1 MRKATAAVAVI
12 VVLGAAVFLIQR
24 RAPRFEHEIPWAG
37 DGIWLKAETH
47 VHSSFSDGGHS
58 VDELVDRAVAD
69 GCDVLAITDHTDSGL
84 QAATPEYH
92 AALAAG
98 RKRQPG
104 LVLLTGF
111 EWNVPPGK
119 GQDHAVLLVPP
130 GLDAPEVWADFKR
143 QFDDLDKEGEDPEL
157 AVAAFEWMRAL
168 SAEEKAGPPVMFLD
182 HPSRRAASVD
192 VVAKQLEFLYD
203 AGKGVFVG
211 VEGAPGHQKA
221 TPLGAYGGAMKP
233 EDRWDPSIAKPG
245 AAWDRQL
252 AAGRSL
258 TGALATSD
266 FHSEA
271 NGDYWPCQFSATWV
285 YAPERSA
292 VGVIQALRAGS
303 FVGVH
308 GGIARDVQL
317 TLNSDG
323 LPRAAIA
330 GEAVRLRTGTPVT
343 IEVHLDVP
351 PTDWAGEPNRVDVV
365 DLISVDKGGTRVLH
379 SGPPADGVLRYSTTV
394 PEGGFAI
401 RARGRRVVDVDPD
414 LLFHTNAV
422 LVHH

>member
-1 MRKATAAVAVI
+1 
-12 VVLGAAVFLIQR
+12 VFLIQR
-24 RAPRFEHEIPWAG
+24 RAAPRFEREIPWAG
-37 DGIWLKAETH
+37 KGIWLKAETH

-58 VDELVDRAVAD
+58 VDELVDRAVAN

-84 QAATPEYH
+84 NAATPEYH

-130 GLDAPEVWADFKR
+130 GLDGTEVWSDFKR
-143 QFDDLDKEGEDPEL
+143 RFDDLDKEGENPEL

-192 VVAKQLEFLYD
+192 VVAKQLEFLYG
-203 AGKGVFVG
+203 AGKGIFVG

-233 EDRWDPSIAKPG
+233 EDRWDPSIATPG

-266 FHSEA
+266 FHGEA

-317 TLNSDG
+317 TLTAEG
-323 LPRAAIA
+323 LPRAAVA
-330 GEAVRLRTGTPVT
+330 GESVRLRAGTPVT
-343 IEVHLDVP
+343 IEVRAAVP
-351 PTDWAGEPNRVDVV
+351 ETDWEGMSNRL
-365 DLISVDKGGTRVLH
+365 DLVELIGAETGGTAVLN
-379 SGPPADGVLRYSTTV
+379 SGPLVDGVLRHQLTV
-394 PEGGFAI
+394 PAGGLAV
-401 RARGRRVVDVDPD
+401 RARGRRLVEDQPD
-414 LLFHTNAV
+414 LLFYTNAIMV
-422 LVHH
+422 Q